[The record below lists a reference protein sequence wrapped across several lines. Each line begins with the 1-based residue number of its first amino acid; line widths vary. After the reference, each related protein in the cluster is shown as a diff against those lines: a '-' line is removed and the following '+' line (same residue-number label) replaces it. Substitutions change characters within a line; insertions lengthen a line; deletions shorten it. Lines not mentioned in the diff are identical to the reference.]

1 MENWVGWLLFYVLPM
16 ILNFI
21 GIYIYFRVD
30 ISEEKNSE
38 EKRNLYELFKRC
50 NFFIWMAIIP
60 IANIIMII
68 SSICIYL
75 WSFVK
80 NRFENFAKKIK
91 I

>member
-1 MENWVGWLLFYVLPM
+1 MWLLFYILPM

-30 ISEEKNSE
+30 ISKEDNSE

-50 NFFIWMAIIP
+50 EFFVWMAIIP
-60 IANIIMII
+60 IVNIIMII
-68 SSICIYL
+68 SGICVYL
-75 WSFVK
+75 WLLVK
-80 NRFENFAKKIK
+80 NNIEEFAKKIK

>member
-1 MENWVGWLLFYVLPM
+1 MTWLLFYILPM
-16 ILNFI
+16 LLNFI
-21 GIYIYFRVD
+21 GIYIYFRID
-30 ISEEKNSE
+30 ISKEDNSE

-75 WSFVK
+75 WSLIK
-80 NRFENFAKKIK
+80 NNTEKIAKKIK